1 MDNSTSANS
10 NRIRGM
16 DRVNFIGQTDA
27 NTKVH
32 GLEENKVELVIT
44 EIRLV
49 FVAKACGLTES
60 VKNGLMNKVQI
71 VVIIISDQ
79 TIEISFNYF
88 LVSIRF

>member
-44 EIRLV
+44 EIRLG

-60 VKNGLMNKVQI
+60 VKNGLMKKVQI